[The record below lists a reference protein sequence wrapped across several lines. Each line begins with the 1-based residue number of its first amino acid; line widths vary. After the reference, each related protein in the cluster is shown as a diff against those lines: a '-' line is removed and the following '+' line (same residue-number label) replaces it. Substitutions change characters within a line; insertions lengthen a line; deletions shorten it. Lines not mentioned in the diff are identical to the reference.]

1 MRYFVRDKVLEL
13 LSTLK
18 EAIDY
23 INHKALEECL
33 FVMEDMQAGLDSI
46 HNTFQS
52 AFTVATFSKYEEIV
66 RAIEVQLSMVREK
79 KENQQTAYKE
89 VKQIKYFIDQLQTD
103 LLDEAEVKLEVLFI
117 PYKFSMW
124 DSLESIWL
132 AAEADPRCNSRV
144 MPIPYYDRDENGLL
158 ADFHYEVDSF
168 MKHDI
173 PVVSYKEYDY
183 TVIQPDVI
191 YYHNPYDGNNR
202 VTSVSPE
209 FYSDKLKHYTNM
221 MVYVPYFVAGNYK
234 GIEKERSFARAP
246 GLINADKVILQSEV
260 LKNVY
265 IELGANPNKMEVL
278 GSPKLDSIYNLEKK
292 AHIPSNWQKLNDKKV
307 TLLNSSIGDFLKENN
322 YLSDLRQNI
331 ENILSN
337 DELGLIW
344 RPHPLFETTI
354 KSMKTDKAL
363 EYKAIKKLVS
373 AHPNAIIDNNEDM
386 LSAFYFSDAL
396 VSDSSSL
403 IYLYIM
409 TGKPVYILYTDPKQV
424 EKTLLYSDYLSCYF
438 EKELELHEFLGLL
451 KEGRDPQGKK
461 RYDNFRKS
469 IINSDG
475 TSGKKIYDCI
485 IKEMEGRTVLN

>member
-13 LSTLK
+13 LPTLK

-46 HNTFQS
+46 RNTFQS

-209 FYSDKLKHYTNM
+209 FYSDKLKQFTNM
-221 MVYVPYFVAGNYK
+221 MVYVPYYIANAYAKNSTDLAILTQSGIINATKVVVQSQVLKEAYQSVGINEDKLLLLGNPK
-234 GIEKERSFARAP
+234 VDAAIKELQNTSSNDIEKISNRKTI
-246 GLINADKVILQSEV
+246 LINSTISA
-260 LKNVY
+260 
-265 IELGANPNKMEVL
+265 
-278 GSPKLDSIYNLEKK
+278 
-292 AHIPSNWQKLNDKKV
+292 
-307 TLLNSSIGDFLKENN
+307 LLINEN
-322 YLSDLRQNI
+322 YLS
-331 ENILSN
+331 
-337 DELGLIW
+337 ELKALMEKIISEDFSIIW
-344 RPHPLFETTI
+344 RPHPLLEATI
-354 KSMKTDKAL
+354 SSMRAGIKE
-363 EYKAIKKLVS
+363 EYKALQRFVNNHS
-373 AHPNAIIDNNEDM
+373 HIIYDQSEDVFWA
-386 LSAFYFSDAL
+386 LHQSDAL
-396 VSDSSSL
+396 VTDSKSSIIQTSIL
-403 IYLYIM
+403 SEKPIYIRDTKENFTTEKMFLF
-409 TGKPVYILYTDPKQV
+409 TDV
-424 EKTLLYSDYLSCYF
+424 LSCYYENEYQIDQF
-438 EKELELHEFLGLL
+438 LEMLQNGFDPL
-451 KEGRDPQGKK
+451 KAERIN
-461 RYDNFRKS
+461 NFKQS
-469 IINSDG
+469 IFHSDG
-475 TSGKKIYDCI
+475 TSGKAIHQHITNEFLGISYS
-485 IKEMEGRTVLN
+485 